1 MALLKYLKPKDDSF
15 LPDQQGPLNSVIPSS
30 SIAAA
35 NENVVELL
43 KYRKPK
49 RGSYDLFTE
58 EEKAKI
64 ARSASL
70 IGVTGTIRKLS
81 KGFHDRTLKDITV
94 RMWMNKYK
102 KELVFRKRSGKDVDI
117 KRLENKRRDRPLLL
131 GQEIDRQAQMYLFS
145 LREQGAVINS
155 AIGIG
160 CASGIVKNVDC
171 NLLSNGGHISFSKHW
186 ARYML
191 DRMGFVKR
199 RVSTKAK
206 ISVATFE
213 CFKVQSLFDIQVIT
227 TMEDIPE
234 DLIINWDQTGI
245 HYVPVSNWTMAKEGS
260 KSVEIA
266 GADDKRQITV
276 VFGGTMSGDFLPSQ
290 LIYQGKISKR
300 LPKIEFPNNWHVTWS
315 ENHWSNQQTME
326 DYVLK
331 LLLPY
336 IDGKRSTIKL
346 TSDHP
351 ALAIFDRFHG
361 QCTDNTLG
369 LLHTN
374 NVCVVIVP
382 PNCTERLQPL
392 DVSVNKAA
400 KECMRRQFH
409 SCYSNQVC
417 ENLKKGNVNESI
429 DLKMSV
435 VKPLSAKWML
445 CLHDYMKSKPD
456 IIRNGFHGSRIILK

>member
-1 MALLKYLKPKDDSF
+1 M
-15 LPDQQGPLNSVIPSS
+15 
-30 SIAAA
+30 
-35 NENVVELL
+35 VELL
-43 KYRKPK
+43 KYPKPK

-58 EEKAKI
+58 EEKA
-64 ARSASL
+64 RSASE
-70 IGVTGTIRKLS
+70 IGVTSTIRKHS
-81 KGFHDRTLKDITV
+81 KGFPDRMLKESTV
-94 RMWMNKYK
+94 RTWMNKYK

-117 KRLENKRRDRPLLL
+117 KRLENKRRGCPLLL
-131 GQEIDRQAQMYLFS
+131 GEEIDRQVQMYLFS

-155 AIGIG
+155 AIVIG
-160 CASGIVKNVDC
+160 CASGIVKNVDSSL
-171 NLLSNGGHISFSKHW
+171 LLSNGGHISFSKHW

-199 RVSTKAK
+199 KVSTKAK
-206 ISVATFE
+206 MSVAKFE
-213 CFKVQSLFDIQVIT
+213 SFKAQFPFDIQVIT

-260 KSVEIA
+260 KRVEIV
-266 GADDKRQITV
+266 GADDKRQITA
-276 VFGGTMSGDFLPSQ
+276 VFGRTMSGDFLPPQ
-290 LIYQGKISKR
+290 LIYQGKTSKC
-300 LPKIEFPNNWHVTWS
+300 LPKIKFPNNWHVTWS

-331 LLLPY
+331 ILLPY
-336 IDGKRSTIKL
+336 IDGKRSTLKL

-351 ALAIFDRFHG
+351 ALVIFDRFRG
-361 QCTDNTLG
+361 QCTDKILG

-374 NVCVVIVP
+374 NVHVVIVP
-382 PNCTERLQPL
+382 PNCTDRLQPL

-400 KECMRRQFH
+400 KEYMRTQFH
-409 SCYSNQVC
+409 SWYSDQVC
-417 ENLKKGNVNESI
+417 ENLKNGKVNESI

-445 CLHDYMKSKPD
+445 GLYDYMKSKPD
-456 IIRNGFHGSRIILK
+456 IIRNGFHGSGISIY